1 MKERKRK
8 SRMNIN
14 PKDVSERL
22 QFLIKKS
29 GLKQYQFAEKC
40 HITAA
45 ALSTYLNKDRIPESA
60 ILARIADFSNTSM
73 EWILGG
79 KSINDQLME
88 KGEEFKEQVM
98 KDMAD
103 EIEIWREKAIEAE
116 NLLRS
121 TQEVMSVM
129 ESGGDYKNADPSKIN
144 RDEVTLL
151 SNFRLL
157 SSKVQEKVLQY
168 LEDQLQLIKL
178 SK

>member
-1 MKERKRK
+1 MKERRRK
-8 SRMNIN
+8 SRANIS
-14 PKDVSERL
+14 PKEVSNRL
-22 QFLIKKS
+22 QFLIKKT

-60 ILARIADFSNTSM
+60 ILARIADFANTSM
-73 EWILGG
+73 EWILTG
-79 KSINDQLME
+79 KTINEQLME
-88 KGEEFKEQVM
+88 KGEEFKEQLL

-103 EIEIWREKAIEAE
+103 EIEIWREKALEAE

-129 ESGGDYKNADPSKIN
+129 ESGGDYRNADPTKIN
-144 RDEVTLL
+144 RDEVTIL

-157 SSKVQEKVLQY
+157 SPKGQEKVLQY
-168 LEDQLQLIKL
+168 LEDQLKLEKL